1 MYSPLFNITCV
12 FGCKKCVTRR
22 YQVRM
27 ASDSDSNASSESG
40 DKQSKKVIDGMV
52 MVPAEPV
59 NPASDEYEFL
69 TQMLQ
74 LLDVNDL
81 DLLVQNGSI
90 RHAPLYAIESFSD
103 AKAVLQTIETIIQPL
118 QLGGANPTKKD
129 DKKTGKKGSRK
140 TKVVVKID
148 GSKKK
153 KAETDKSKSKIV
165 DCTIISKPYPGD
177 KDAKE
182 SVNRLQVVLPWY
194 EYCMYT
200 FRFNVQF
207 QEFDKAWS
215 THKGVQIYGE
225 YLRRIR
231 NAFLVY
237 NQMQFNY
244 NFVHRELIR
253 LHKADTR
260 TSGNEIN
267 NSIVGYFYIRNN
279 NTFHQIPANTNSEIN
294 IMNAFLNRSLEYI
307 DYISMDRFIITFNAL
322 FSMEIHRYIGR
333 DDATYPTFSRLEYS
347 SDSDKFLAYY
357 FSESV
362 VLEFK
367 ISPDSGYPRP
377 VNYMVY
383 EKRNGNGYSGDSVVT
398 LYNDGVDRM
407 QDILDLWIQMDADN
421 LRRGY

>member
-1 MYSPLFNITCV
+1 
-12 FGCKKCVTRR
+12 
-22 YQVRM
+22 M

-165 DCTIISKPYPGD
+165 DCTIISKPSI
-177 KDAKE
+177 
-182 SVNRLQVVLPWY
+182 SVN
-194 EYCMYT
+194 
-200 FRFNVQF
+200 N
-207 QEFDKAWS
+207 
-215 THKGVQIYGE
+215 
-225 YLRRIR
+225 
-231 NAFLVY
+231 
-237 NQMQFNY
+237 
-244 NFVHRELIR
+244 
-253 LHKADTR
+253 
-260 TSGNEIN
+260 
-267 NSIVGYFYIRNN
+267 
-279 NTFHQIPANTNSEIN
+279 
-294 IMNAFLNRSLEYI
+294 
-307 DYISMDRFIITFNAL
+307 
-322 FSMEIHRYIGR
+322 
-333 DDATYPTFSRLEYS
+333 
-347 SDSDKFLAYY
+347 
-357 FSESV
+357 
-362 VLEFK
+362 
-367 ISPDSGYPRP
+367 
-377 VNYMVY
+377 
-383 EKRNGNGYSGDSVVT
+383 
-398 LYNDGVDRM
+398 
-407 QDILDLWIQMDADN
+407 
-421 LRRGY
+421 

>member
-1 MYSPLFNITCV
+1 MASSDS
-12 FGCKKCVTRR
+12 
-22 YQVRM
+22 
-27 ASDSDSNASSESG
+27 ASDSSSDSRDKKSSSN
-40 DKQSKKVIDGMV
+40 GMV
-52 MVPAEPV
+52 MCRPAEPI
-59 NPASDEYEFL
+59 NSDDYQFL

-81 DLLVQNGSI
+81 DLLVQKGAI

-103 AKAVLQTIETIIQPL
+103 AKAVLQTIETIIQPS
-118 QLGGANPTKKD
+118 QSGGAGKKN
-129 DKKTGKKGSRK
+129 DKKTDKKGSRR
-140 TKVVVKID
+140 TKLVVKLD

-200 FRFNVQF
+200 FRFNINF

-215 THKGVQIYGE
+215 RDKVIQTYGE

-253 LHKADTR
+253 LHKAGTR
-260 TSGNEIN
+260 TSGTEIN
-267 NSIVGYFYIRNN
+267 NSIVGNFYIRNN
-279 NTFHQIPANTNSEIN
+279 NNFYPVPATDIYNDTIRE
-294 IMNAFLNRSLEYI
+294 AFLNRSLEYI
-307 DYISMDRFIITFNAL
+307 DYISMDRFIITFNTL
-322 FSMEIHRYIGR
+322 FSIEIRRYVGT
-333 DDATYPTFSRLEYS
+333 DDYPMFDRLEYS
-347 SDSDKFLAYY
+347 SNSDKFLAYY
-357 FSESV
+357 FQYNV

-383 EKRNGNGYSGDSVVT
+383 EKRSGNDYTEGRGVVT
-398 LYNDGVDRM
+398 LYQPDIHGTRDM
-407 QDILDLWIQMDADN
+407 QDILDSWILADAEN
-421 LRRGY
+421 LGKGF